1 MTSTLDASFR
11 EAVAAIESGD
21 VPKLRRLLTAEPR
34 LARERLESPGDWL
47 KAQVGDALEGFF
59 QRPYLLWFIAEDPV
73 RNGSLPA
80 NIADIAVTIIS
91 EAKRAGAGNLQEQV
105 DYALQLVCWSWI
117 APQCGVQIDLID
129 VLLDAGAS
137 PAGAPDNALVNGNR
151 AAAEHLVG
159 RGAPLSL
166 TAAIALG
173 RWEEV
178 PNLLQSAGERD
189 RQTALVQAALDG
201 NVDGLKAMLQAD
213 VEVSEPSPDLYG
225 HATPLHHAVWSGS
238 LGAVKVLIDAGADLA
253 AKDTVHEATPL
264 DWAEYAEEAQTDP
277 EKAARYSA
285 IAEYLRHVMRVDAG
299 S

>member
-1 MTSTLDASFR
+1 MTNTLDASFR
-11 EAVAAIESGD
+11 EAVAAVDSGD
-21 VPKLRRLLTAEPR
+21 VPELRRLLTAAPM

-80 NIADIAVTIIS
+80 NISDVAATIIG
-91 EAKRAGAGNLQEQV
+91 EARRAGAGNLQEQL
-105 DYALQLVCWSWI
+105 DHALKLVCWSWI
-117 APQCGVQIDLID
+117 APQRGVQIDLID

-151 AAAEHLVG
+151 AAAEHLVA
-159 RGAPLSL
+159 RGAPVSL
-166 TAAIALG
+166 NVAIALG

-178 PNLLQSAGERD
+178 PDLLQSAGKRD
-189 RQTALVQAALDG
+189 RQTALVQAALHG
-201 NVDGLKAMLQAD
+201 NVDGLEAMLQAD

-238 LGAVKVLIDAGADLA
+238 LGAVKMLVGAGADLA
-253 AKDTVHEATPL
+253 AKDTVHDATPL
-264 DWAEYAEEAQTDP
+264 GWAEHAEETRTDP
-277 EKAARYSA
+277 EQAARYSA
-285 IAEYLRHVMRVDAG
+285 IARYLRHVMRVDVG

>member
-1 MTSTLDASFR
+1 MTTGFDASFR
-11 EAVAAIESGD
+11 EAVAAVDSGD
-21 VPKLRRLLTAEPR
+21 VAKLSRLLTAEPM
-34 LARERLESPGDWL
+34 LARERLEPPGDWL
-47 KAQVGDALEGFF
+47 KAQIGDALESFF

-80 NIADIAVTIIS
+80 NIADIARTIINA
-91 EAKRAGAGNLQEQV
+91 AKRANADNLQEQL

-137 PAGAPDNALVNGNR
+137 SAGAADNALVNGNR
-151 AAAEHLVG
+151 AAAAHLLA

-166 TAAIALG
+166 NVAIALG

-178 PNLLQSAGERD
+178 PKLLHSASKRD
-189 RQTALVQAALDG
+189 RQTAFVQAALHG
-201 NVDGLKAMLQAD
+201 NVDGLKAILQAD
-213 VEVSEPSPDLYG
+213 VDVNKPSPDLYG

-238 LGAVKVLIDAGADLA
+238 LDAVKVLFAAGADLS
-253 AKDTVHEATPL
+253 AKDTVHETTPL
-264 DWAEYAEEAQTDP
+264 GWAVYAAETQTDP

-285 IAEYLRHVMRVDAG
+285 IAEYLRHVMGVDAA
-299 S
+299 

>member
-1 MTSTLDASFR
+1 MTTTFDASFR
-11 EAVAAIESGD
+11 EAVAAVDLGD
-21 VPKLRRLLTAEPR
+21 VPKLSRLLTAEPM

-47 KAQVGDALEGFF
+47 KALIGDALEGFF

-80 NIADIAVTIIS
+80 NIADIAGTIIS
-91 EAKRAGAGNLQEQV
+91 EAKGAGAGNLQEQL

-151 AAAEHLVG
+151 AAAEHLLA
-159 RGAPLSL
+159 RGAPLRL
-166 TAAIALG
+166 TVAIALG
-173 RWEEV
+173 RWENV
-178 PNLLQSAGERD
+178 PNLLQSASKRD
-189 RQTALVQAALDG
+189 RQTALVQAALHG

-213 VEVSEPSPDLYG
+213 IEVSKASPDLYG
-225 HATPLHHAVWSGS
+225 HATPLHHAVWSSS
-238 LGAVKVLIDAGADLA
+238 LDAVKVLIDAGADLA

-264 DWAEYAEEAQTDP
+264 GWAEYAQETQTDP
-277 EKAARYSA
+277 EKGARYSA
-285 IAEYLRHVMRVDAG
+285 IAEYLRHVMRVDAA
-299 S
+299 

>member
-1 MTSTLDASFR
+1 MTSTSDASFR
-11 EAVAAIESGD
+11 EAVAAVDAGD
-21 VPKLRRLLTAEPR
+21 VPKLRRLLTAEPM

-137 PAGAPDNALVNGNR
+137 PAGAPDHALVNGNR

-166 TAAIALG
+166 TVAIALG

-178 PNLLQSAGERD
+178 PDLLRSAGERD
-189 RQTALVQAALDG
+189 RQAALVQAALHG

-213 VEVSEPSPDLYG
+213 VEVSKPSPDLYG

-264 DWAEYAEEAQTDP
+264 GWAEYAEEDQTDP

>member
-1 MTSTLDASFR
+1 MTTTFDASFR
-11 EAVAAIESGD
+11 EAVAAVDSGD
-21 VPKLRRLLTAEPR
+21 VPKLRRLLTAEPM
-34 LARERLESPGDWL
+34 LTRERLESPGDWL
-47 KAQVGDALEGFF
+47 KAQIGDALEGFF

-80 NIADIAVTIIS
+80 NIADIAGTIIS
-91 EAKRAGAGNLQEQV
+91 EVKRAGAGNLQEQL

-137 PAGAPDNALVNGNR
+137 LAGAPDNAQVNGNR
-151 AAAEHLVG
+151 AAAEHLLA

-166 TAAIALG
+166 TVAIALG

-178 PNLLQSAGERD
+178 PNLLQSASKRD
-189 RQTALVQAALDG
+189 RQTALVQAALHG

-213 VEVSEPSPDLYG
+213 VEVSRPSPDLYG

-238 LGAVKVLIDAGADLA
+238 LDAVKVLIDAGADLA

-264 DWAEYAEEAQTDP
+264 GWAEYAEETQTDP

-285 IAEYLRHVMRVDAG
+285 IAEYLRHVMRVDAA
-299 S
+299 

>member
-1 MTSTLDASFR
+1 MTTTFDAAFR
-11 EAVAAIESGD
+11 EAVAAVDSGD
-21 VPKLRRLLTAEPR
+21 VPKLGRLLTAEPL

-47 KAQVGDALEGFF
+47 KAQIGDALEGFF

-73 RNGSLPA
+73 RNGLLPA
-80 NIADIAVTIIS
+80 NIADIAGTIIG
-91 EAKRAGAGNLQEQV
+91 EAKRAAAGNLQEQL

-151 AAAEHLVG
+151 AAAEHLLA
-159 RGAPLSL
+159 RGAPLGQ
-166 TAAIALG
+166 TVAIALG

-178 PNLLQSAGERD
+178 PNLLQSASKRD
-189 RQTALVQAALDG
+189 RQTAFVQAALHG
-201 NVDGLKAMLQAD
+201 NVDGLKAMLQAE
-213 VEVSEPSPDLYG
+213 VEVSKPSPDLYG

-238 LGAVKVLIDAGADLA
+238 LDAVRILIDARADLA
-253 AKDTVHEATPL
+253 AMDTVHEATPL
-264 DWAEYAEEAQTDP
+264 GWAEYAEETQTDP

-285 IAEYLRHVMRVDAG
+285 IAEYLRHAMRVDAA
-299 S
+299 

>member
-1 MTSTLDASFR
+1 MTTTFDAAFR
-11 EAVAAIESGD
+11 EAVAAVDSGD
-21 VPKLRRLLTAEPR
+21 VPKLGRLLTAEPL

-47 KAQVGDALEGFF
+47 KAQIGDALEGFF

-73 RNGSLPA
+73 RNGLLPA
-80 NIADIAVTIIS
+80 NIADIAGTIIG
-91 EAKRAGAGNLQEQV
+91 EAKRAAAGNLQEQL

-151 AAAEHLVG
+151 AAAEHLLA
-159 RGAPLSL
+159 RGAPLGL
-166 TAAIALG
+166 TVAIALG

-178 PNLLQSAGERD
+178 PNLLQSASKRD
-189 RQTALVQAALDG
+189 RQTAFVQAALHG
-201 NVDGLKAMLQAD
+201 NVDGLKAMLQAE
-213 VEVSEPSPDLYG
+213 VEVSKPSPDLYG

-238 LGAVKVLIDAGADLA
+238 LDAVRILIDARADLA
-253 AKDTVHEATPL
+253 AMDTVHEATPL
-264 DWAEYAEEAQTDP
+264 GWAEYAEETQTDP

-285 IAEYLRHVMRVDAG
+285 IAEYLRHAMRVDAA
-299 S
+299 

>member
-1 MTSTLDASFR
+1 VTTTFDASFR
-11 EAVAAIESGD
+11 EAVAAIDSGD
-21 VPKLRRLLTAEPR
+21 MSKLGRLLTAEPK
-34 LARERLESPGDWL
+34 LVRERLESPGDWL
-47 KAQVGDALEGFF
+47 KAQIGDALEGFF

-80 NIADIAVTIIS
+80 NIADIAGTIIS
-91 EAKRAGAGNLQEQV
+91 EVKRAGAGNLQEQL

-129 VLLDAGAS
+129 VLLGAGAS
-137 PAGAPDNALVNGNR
+137 PVGAPDNALVNGNR
-151 AAAEHLVG
+151 AAAEHLLA

-178 PNLLQSAGERD
+178 PNLLQSTSKRD
-189 RQTALVQAALDG
+189 RQTALVQAALHG

-213 VEVSEPSPDLYG
+213 VEVSKPSPDLYG
-225 HATPLHHAVWSGS
+225 PATPVHHAVWSGS
-238 LGAVKVLIDAGADLA
+238 LDAVKMLVDAGADLA

-264 DWAEYAEEAQTDP
+264 GWAEYAEETQTDP
-277 EKAARYSA
+277 KNAARYSA
-285 IAEYLRHVMRVDAG
+285 IAEYLRHVMRVDAA
-299 S
+299 

>member
-1 MTSTLDASFR
+1 MTTTFDASFR
-11 EAVAAIESGD
+11 EAVAAVDSGD
-21 VPKLRRLLTAEPR
+21 VPKLSRLLTAEPM

-47 KAQVGDALEGFF
+47 KAQIGDALEGFF
-59 QRPYLLWFIAEDPV
+59 KRPYLLWFIAEDPV

-80 NIADIAVTIIS
+80 NIADIARTIIS
-91 EAKRAGAGNLQEQV
+91 EAKLAGTGSLQEQL

-117 APQCGVQIDLID
+117 ASQCGVQIDLID

-151 AAAEHLVG
+151 AAAEHLLA

-166 TAAIALG
+166 TVAIALG

-178 PNLLQSAGERD
+178 PNLLQSASKRD
-189 RQTALVQAALDG
+189 RQTALVQAALHG

-213 VEVSEPSPDLYG
+213 VEVSKPSPDLYG
-225 HATPLHHAVWSGS
+225 HATPLHHAVWSGT
-238 LGAVKVLIDAGADLA
+238 LDAVKVLVDAGADLA

-264 DWAEYAEEAQTDP
+264 GWAEYAEETQTDP

-285 IAEYLRHVMRVDAG
+285 IAEYLRRVMSVDAA
-299 S
+299 